1 LSSKEE
7 EKFDR
12 TLSRKEEED
21 FDRHHQARREEEE
34 EEEFAPAVQHS
45 EAKHQ
50 LASTDLLALSSFSMP
65 PAPFLSS
72 SRAPALL
79 PLLFLFLSP
88 LQAATRAY
96 TTKPKHKTTTKKGVL
111 GSITEE
117 EEACDGKNWGDPTAY
132 NLSRKRRRKNIAQNR
147 SISQFL

>member
-1 LSSKEE
+1 VWWTLSSKEE

-12 TLSRKEEED
+12 TLSRKKED
-21 FDRHHQARREEEE
+21 FDWHHQARRE

-50 LASTDLLALSSFSMP
+50 LAPTDLLALSSFSMP

-72 SRAPALL
+72 SRAQALL
-79 PLLFLFLSP
+79 PLLFLFLSL

-96 TTKPKHKTTTKKGVL
+96 TTKPKHKTTKKGVL

-117 EEACDGKNWGDPTAY
+117 EEACDRKNWGDPTAY
-132 NLSRKRRRKNIAQNR
+132 NLSCKRRGKNIAQNR